1 MFDAERVL
9 APAAAVHLLFVLTL
23 LLSLQ
28 THASVKVTIAL
39 PLLLSLAKSDSLQ
52 APVT

>member
-1 MFDAERVL
+1 MLDAERVL
-9 APAAAVHLLFVLTL
+9 VPAAAVHFLFLLAL

-39 PLLLSLAKSDSLQ
+39 PLLLPLAKSDSLQ